1 MSVKECKRC
10 LLREAADLDT
20 LADIRGRLDKLA
32 PEERSDEELYNRR
45 LEACRECGLNK
56 KLFMPLLDEKRAL
69 LRDALMRAAERVH
82 DEGFED
88 AVKMAGKILEV
99 SNVTS

>member
-32 PEERSDEELYNRR
+32 PEERSDAELYNRR
-45 LEACRECGLNK
+45 LEACRECDHLIGGVCMKCGCYVEFRAGFK
-56 KLFMPLLDEKRAL
+56 KMKCPDVARRKW
-69 LRDALMRAAERVH
+69 
-82 DEGFED
+82 
-88 AVKMAGKILEV
+88 
-99 SNVTS
+99 